1 MKLGSIAKMLAGSTL
16 ALMLISGPVVARD
29 HHAKD
34 QKKAALYPDATRKEP
49 KLDLTKQKD
58 ADELN
63 KGLNAANAGDTATA
77 KQILEPMAAG
87 TASRSKYVQSL
98 ALQGLATMKYQG
110 GDLKGAIADL
120 SKALDIGVM
129 PNDTYFQLMY
139 ELSQFYLADQQFDK
153 ALATLQKWRTEGK
166 RETADSYAL
175 EGNIDYRLQKYSDAI
190 AAIKK
195 AKSMTD
201 KPKASWDQILMASYA
216 ESGNTDEAV
225 KAAEAQ
231 LQKNPK
237 DATALRNA
245 VSLLV
250 QAQKYPEALKLME
263 QGLTNGAISTEKD
276 YINTAKLYL
285 VIGQNSS
292 DPTANAKKAYGVIE
306 GGISKGIIKP
316 GYEAYK
322 LEGDAANI
330 AGEYK
335 KAIAAYAK
343 ASPMATDGEAD
354 LRRGQLLLN
363 ENKHSQGRKAVQTAI
378 SKGVKH
384 MGVAYMLLAEAERA
398 MKNKPAAI
406 AAMKKAATYP
416 ETHKKAEAWLKSAGH

>member
-1 MKLGSIAKMLAGSTL
+1 MKLGSIAKMLAGVTL
-16 ALMLISGPVVARD
+16 AFMLIGGPAAA
-29 HHAKD
+29 HAKD
-34 QKKAALYPDATRKEP
+34 QKKPSLYPNATRKAP

-63 KGLNAANAGDTATA
+63 KGLTAANSGDTATA
-77 KQILEPMAAG
+77 KQILEPLAAG
-87 TASRSKYVQSL
+87 TASRSKYVQAL

-110 GDLKGAIADL
+110 GDLKGAIGDL

-139 ELSQFYLADQQFDK
+139 ELSQFYLADQQYDK
-153 ALATLQKWRTEGK
+153 SLQTLQKWRAEGK

-175 EGNIDYRLQKYSDAI
+175 EGNIDYRLQKYDQAI

-201 KPKASWDQILMASYA
+201 KPKASWDEILMASYA

-231 LQKNPK
+231 LKKNPK

-245 VSLLV
+245 VSMLV
-250 QAQKYPEALKLME
+250 QAQNYPKALKLME
-263 QGLTNGAISTEKD
+263 QGRANGAISTEKD
-276 YINTAKLYL
+276 YINMAKLYL

-292 DPTANAKKAYGVIE
+292 DPKPNAEKAYGVIE
-306 GGISKGIIKP
+306 EGISKGTIKP
-316 GYEAYK
+316 GYNAYK

-330 AGEYK
+330 AGDYK

-363 ENKHSQGRKAVQTAI
+363 ENKNSQGKKAIEHAI

-384 MGVAYMLLAEAERA
+384 MGTAYMLLAEAKRGLKDKA
-398 MKNKPAAI
+398 GAI

-416 ETHKKAEAWLKSAGH
+416 ETKAKAEAWLKRSGH